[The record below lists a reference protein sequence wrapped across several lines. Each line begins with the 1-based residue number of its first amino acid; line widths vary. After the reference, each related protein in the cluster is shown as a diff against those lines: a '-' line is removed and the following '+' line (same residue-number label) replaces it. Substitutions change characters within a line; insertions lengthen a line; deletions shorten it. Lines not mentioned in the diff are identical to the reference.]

1 MKVIK
6 LEALLNNDLDKNIAL
21 FLDVDGTLM
30 EFSENYK
37 EVKADKELLYNL
49 SQIQFLI
56 KDSIAL
62 ISGRTII
69 DLDNI
74 FFPLQLPAA
83 GQHGLERRKWNGIIE
98 VLTKINLP
106 KKFLSHLKNFK
117 EKNYGLILEN
127 KEKSIAIHFRKAP
140 SLENK
145 IEKYVSHL
153 LEGEKNFHFI
163 KGNKVIEI
171 KPKFFNKGTAIS
183 NFMNEVPFI
192 KRLPIF
198 IGDDTTDED
207 GFKYIN
213 SVQGISVKVGE
224 STNSSAR
231 YELKSVS
238 EVNYWLNQLRIQL
251 KKNI

>member
-1 MKVIK
+1 M
-6 LEALLNNDLDKNIAL
+6 L
-21 FLDVDGTLM
+21 DGTLI

-127 KEKSIAIHFRKAP
+127 KEKDLSSRARQRIINYFKVDSRKQQF
-140 SLENK
+140 K
-145 IEKYVSHL
+145 TL
-153 LEGEKNFHFI
+153 LI
-163 KGNKVIEI
+163 K
-171 KPKFFNKGTAIS
+171 
-183 NFMNEVPFI
+183 
-192 KRLPIF
+192 
-198 IGDDTTDED
+198 
-207 GFKYIN
+207 
-213 SVQGISVKVGE
+213 
-224 STNSSAR
+224 
-231 YELKSVS
+231 
-238 EVNYWLNQLRIQL
+238 
-251 KKNI
+251 